1 MMKADGFDDAILGV
15 TVAAWSNNQ
24 NVLVYSVDKCVQM
37 LIDQDMDPDE
47 AWEYFDFNVLGAYVG
62 EQTPL
67 FVYEEWE
74 QFLDE

>member
-15 TVAAWSNNQ
+15 TVAQWSDNQ
-24 NVLVYSVDKCVQM
+24 NVLVYSVDRCLQL
-37 LIDQDMDPDE
+37 LIDQGMDPDE
-47 AWEYFDFNVLGAYVG
+47 AWEYFDYNVLGAYVG
-62 EQTPL
+62 KFTPL